1 MQAEGT
7 LKLLQRSVETHSLR
21 YTMIIGDKDSKSHKN
36 IKKAKPYG
44 GVEIEKK
51 EACPKVN
58 GSKLERSC
66 K

>member
-1 MQAEGT
+1 M
-7 LKLLQRSVETHSLR
+7 LQSSVETHSLR

-36 IKKAKPYG
+36 IKAKPYG

-51 EACPKVN
+51 EACPKAN